1 LSTSAPLQREM
12 TNNNLNENCV
22 WTARIQ
28 DTISQNYYCVH
39 CFVTTFTGNSSPGQN
54 PIIIANLETLHYFV
68 KGPYE
73 TYDCS
78 NCNRSCTRVQPIN
91 NCSLCITKYF
101 ELITNLGQQGLDT
114 TNAQFQYD
122 VITETL
128 TKFQIIE

>member
-1 LSTSAPLQREM
+1 M
-12 TNNNLNENCV
+12 TNKNSDERCV

-28 DTISQNYYCVH
+28 DTVTQNYYCVP
-39 CFVTTFTGNSSPGQN
+39 CFITTSTGHPFSGQN
-54 PIIIANLETLHYFV
+54 PIIIANLETLHCFV

-73 TYDCS
+73 SYDRF

-91 NCSLCITKYF
+91 NCSLCVIKYF
-101 ELITNLGQQGLDT
+101 ELITNLGLQGIDI

-128 TKFQIIE
+128 IKFQIIA